1 MSTET
6 SGTRL
11 TARVS
16 DGDVLDA
23 LDDAAEEHGSKSAAI
38 RHALRTAFIE
48 DESDADRDSDEVMA
62 AALAGLSPTAQSG
75 YKALRKA
82 TGDDQM
88 VEVGAAKAMVAS
100 ETNVPS
106 ESVRS
111 MVLSP
116 LKKAGLIAVTPHIR
130 AVFVTVH
137 PPAAGLDD
145 EVNNA

>member
-1 MSTET
+1 MSTEPSVT
-6 SGTRL
+6 TVA
-11 TARVS
+11 ARVR
-16 DGDVLDA
+16 DDDLLDA
-23 LDDAAEEHGSKSAAI
+23 LDEAVAEHGSKSEAMRHAI
-38 RHALRTAFIE
+38 RTTFIDG
-48 DESDADRDSDEVMA
+48 DEAADRDSDEVMA
-62 AALAGLSPTAQSG
+62 AALAGLPPTAQSG
-75 YKALRKA
+75 YKTLREA

-88 VEVGAAKAMVAS
+88 VEVDAAKAMVAS

-137 PPAAGLDD
+137 PPEAGLSD
-145 EVNNA
+145 EVNDA

>member
-1 MSTET
+1 MSTEP
-6 SGTRL
+6 SGTRVA
-11 TARVS
+11 ARVR
-16 DGDVLDA
+16 DDDLLDA
-23 LDDAAEEHGSKSAAI
+23 LDDAVEEHGSKSEAM
-38 RHALRTAFIE
+38 RHALRTAFIG
-48 DESDADRDSDEVMA
+48 DESDSDRDSDEVMS
-62 AALAGLSPTAQSG
+62 AALAGLPPTAQSG
-75 YKALRKA
+75 YKTLREA

-106 ESVRS
+106 DSVRS

-137 PPAAGLDD
+137 PPTAALDD
-145 EVNNA
+145 EVSR

>member
-11 TARVS
+11 TARVT
-16 DGDVLDA
+16 DDELLDA
-23 LDDAAEEHGSKSAAI
+23 VDDAAEEHGSKSEAMRHAI
-38 RHALRTAFIE
+38 RTTFID
-48 DESDADRDSDEVMA
+48 DESDADRDSDEVMS
-62 AALAGLSPTAQSG
+62 AALAGLPPTAQSG
-75 YKALRKA
+75 YKTLREA

-106 ESVRS
+106 DSVRS

-137 PPAAGLDD
+137 PPEAALAD
-145 EVNNA
+145 EVSR